1 MIFNSITF
9 LKFFI
14 IVYSLYWILR
24 KNRNWQNYML
34 LFASCYFY
42 MAFIP
47 IYVLILAFTIVIDY
61 FAGIY
66 LEKLQGRNRKWFLV
80 ASLIANLG
88 ILAFFKYY
96 NFLNDNLSVMLGQ
109 FGYPDPIP
117 HLNIILPIGLSFH
130 TFQAMNYTIEIY
142 RGHQKAEHNFGI
154 YALFVMFFPQLV
166 AGPIERAGNL
176 LHQFTSDRKVD
187 WEDVKISIFL
197 IVWGYFLKVFVA
209 DNLADIVDKCFA
221 VLSPKN
227 SWDVVVGTYA
237 FAFQIFGD
245 FAGYSSI
252 AIGIA
257 RLMGFRLMTNFLYPY
272 FVTNPSDFWKHWHI
286 SLSSWLRDYLYISMG
301 GNRKGELL
309 TYRNLFLTMVLGGLW
324 HGAAWTF
331 IIWGTYQ
338 GLILIIYRFLSRKID
353 LKKFDHFRV
362 VRILKIIFMFQFT
375 CLGWLI
381 FRATSLQQLI
391 NYTKALFINVNY
403 TLSGETIY
411 YFKMILFYSSIV
423 LFIQYIQRRTDNV
436 FFIYRLPK
444 FVQVSFYVLLLFI
457 ILTWGSFGSREFIYF
472 QF

>member
-1 MIFNSITF
+1 MIFNSVTF

-34 LFASCYFY
+34 LLASCYFY

-47 IYVLILAFTIVIDY
+47 IYVLILLFTIVIDY

-66 LEKLQGRNRKWFLV
+66 LEKLQGRNRKWFLI

-88 ILAFFKYY
+88 VLAFFKYY
-96 NFLNDNLSVMLGQ
+96 NFVNANLAVLLGQ
-109 FGYPDPIP
+109 FGYPNPIP
-117 HLNIILPIGLSFH
+117 QLKIILPIGLSFH
-130 TFQAMNYTIEIY
+130 TFQAMSYTIEIY
-142 RGHQKAEHNFGI
+142 RGKQKAEHNFGV

-166 AGPIERAGNL
+166 AGPIERAGHL
-176 LHQFTSDRKVD
+176 LHQFTADRKVN
-187 WEDVKISIFL
+187 WEDVKQSIFL
-197 IVWGYFLKVFVA
+197 IAWGYFLKVFVA
-209 DNLADIVDKCFA
+209 DNLADVVDKYFA
-221 VLSPKN
+221 TSHPQN
-227 SWDVVVGTYA
+227 SWDVVIGTYA

-272 FVTNPSDFWKHWHI
+272 FVTNPSDFWNNWHI

-301 GNRKGELL
+301 GNRRGTFK
-309 TYRNLFLTMVLGGLW
+309 TYRNLMLTMMLGGLW
-324 HGAAWTF
+324 HGAAWIF

-338 GLILIIYRFLSRKID
+338 GLMLVIHRFISRKIN
-353 LKKFDHFRV
+353 LQRFDHFAW
-362 VRILKIIFMFQFT
+362 VRILKIVFMFQIT

-381 FRATSLQQLI
+381 FRSRSVEQLV
-391 NYTKALFINVNY
+391 NFTKKLFINVNY
-403 TLSGETIY
+403 HITSEAIY
-411 YFKMILFYSSIV
+411 YFKIILFYSSLV
-423 LFIQYIQRRTDNV
+423 LIIQYIQKKSNNT
-436 FFIYRLPK
+436 FFIYRYSKL
-444 FVQVSFYVLLLFI
+444 VQVSFYVLLLFI
-457 ILTWGSFGSREFIYF
+457 IMVWGSFGSREFIYF

>member
-14 IVYSLYWILR
+14 IVYTLYWVLR
-24 KNRNWQNYML
+24 KNRTWQNYML

-47 IYVLILAFTIVIDY
+47 IYVLILLFTIVIDY

-66 LEKLQGRNRKWFLV
+66 LEKLQGKNRKWFLI
-80 ASLIANLG
+80 ASLVANLG

-96 NFLNDNLSVMLGQ
+96 NFINDNLAVLLAQ
-109 FGYPDPIP
+109 FGYPNPIP
-117 HLNIILPIGLSFH
+117 QLKIILPIGLSFH
-130 TFQAMNYTIEIY
+130 TFQAMSYTIEIY
-142 RGHQKAEHNFGI
+142 RDKQKAEHNFGT

-166 AGPIERAGNL
+166 AGPIERASHL
-176 LHQFTSDRKVD
+176 LHQFNADRKVN
-187 WEDVKISIFL
+187 WEDIKASIFL

-209 DNLADIVDKCFA
+209 DNLADVADKYFA
-221 VLSPKN
+221 TSTPEN
-227 SWDVVVGTYA
+227 SWNVVIGVYA

-272 FVTNPSDFWKHWHI
+272 FVTNPSDFWNNWHI

-301 GNRKGELL
+301 GNRRGNLK
-309 TYRNLFLTMVLGGLW
+309 TYRNLMITMMLGGLW
-324 HGAAWTF
+324 HGAAWVF

-338 GLILIIYRFLSRKID
+338 GLILVIHRFLSKNTGLD
-353 LKKFDHFRV
+353 KYDHLRW
-362 VRILKIIFMFQFT
+362 VRIIKIVIMFQFT

-381 FRATSLQQLI
+381 FRSKSVEQLF
-391 NYTKALFINVNY
+391 NFVKKLFINTNY
-403 TLSGETIY
+403 HLTGETIY
-411 YFKMILFYSSIV
+411 YIKIILFYSSLVMI
-423 LFIQYIQRRTDNV
+423 IQYIQKRTNNT
-436 FFIYRLPK
+436 FFIHRYPSI
-444 FVQVSFYVLLLFI
+444 VQVSFYSVLLFI
-457 ILTWGSFGSREFIYF
+457 ILVWGSFGSREFIYF

>member
-9 LKFFI
+9 LKFFA
-14 IVYSLYWILR
+14 IVYPLYWIL
-24 KNRNWQNYML
+24 KKRNLQNYML

-47 IYVLILAFTIVIDY
+47 IYVLILIFTIVIDY

-66 LEKLQGRNRKWFLV
+66 LEKLQGKNRKWFLI

-96 NFLNDNLSVMLGQ
+96 NFLNDNLALFLGE
-109 FGYPDPIP
+109 FGYPNPIP
-117 HLNIILPIGLSFH
+117 QLKIILPIGLSFH
-130 TFQAMNYTIEIY
+130 TFQAMSYTIEIY
-142 RGHQKAEHNFGI
+142 RGHQKAEHNFGV

-166 AGPIERAGNL
+166 AGPIERAGHL
-176 LHQFTSDRKVD
+176 LHQFNADRKIN
-187 WEDVKISIFL
+187 WEDVRLSFFL
-197 IVWGYFLKVFVA
+197 IAWGYFLKVFVA
-209 DNLADIVDKCFA
+209 DNLADVVDKYYA
-221 VLSPKN
+221 AATPGS
-227 SWDVVVGTYA
+227 SWDVILGTYA

-272 FVTNPSDFWKHWHI
+272 FVTNPSDFWKNWHI
-286 SLSSWLRDYLYISMG
+286 SLSSWLRDYLYISLG

-309 TYRNLFLTMVLGGLW
+309 TYRNLLLTMILGGLW

-331 IIWGTYQ
+331 IIWGAYQ
-338 GLILIIYRFLSRKID
+338 GLILVIYRFISSVIN
-353 LKKFDHFRV
+353 LKKFDRFMII
-362 VRILKIIFMFQFT
+362 RILKIAFMFQVT

-381 FRATSLQQLI
+381 FRADSLEQLI
-391 NYTKALFINVNY
+391 NFTKSLFIHVNY
-403 TLSGETIY
+403 AITGEVIY
-411 YFKMILFYSSIV
+411 YLKVIFFYSSMVMI
-423 LFIQYIQRRTDNV
+423 IQYIQRRTNNA
-436 FFIYRLPK
+436 FFIYQLPRYA
-444 FVQVSFYVLLLFI
+444 QVAFYIALLFV
-457 ILTWGSFGSREFIYF
+457 ILVWGSFGSREFIYF